1 MCRRMQNKNKNF
13 NIPNT
18 LTVLRM
24 ILVIPFMACYLN
36 GYVKTAVVILVI
48 AGLTDALDGFV
59 ARHFNQF
66 TELGQMLDPIS
77 DKLTQA
83 AVAISLA
90 VRHPV
95 LLPFLM
101 IFVVKECI
109 MLTAGGVL
117 LKKGKRPCAAKWYG
131 KLATVLFYI
140 TFVTIIVMDMFAF
153 YHEDT
158 AVVLLVVTAA
168 FMIFALVMYAR
179 EFFRILKST
188 EPEDQIDIAE
198 MMDKKKRLKK
208 E

>member
-1 MCRRMQNKNKNF
+1 MQIKNKNF

-24 ILVIPFMACYLN
+24 ILIIPFMVCYLN
-36 GYVKTAVVILVI
+36 GCVKTAVVVLSI

-77 DKLTQA
+77 DKLTQG

-90 VRHPV
+90 IRHPV

-109 MLTAGGVL
+109 MLVAGGVL
-117 LKKGKRPCAAKWYG
+117 LKNGKKPCAAKWYG
-131 KLATVLFYI
+131 KLATVLFYV
-140 TFVTIIVMDMFAF
+140 TFVTIIVMDMFEF
-153 YHEDT
+153 YHQTT
-158 AVVLLVVTAA
+158 AVVLLVITGV

-188 EPEDQIDIAE
+188 DPEDQIDLAE
-198 MMDKKKRLKK
+198 LMDKKKRLKR

>member
-1 MCRRMQNKNKNF
+1 MQIKNKNF

-24 ILVIPFMACYLN
+24 ILIVPFMCLYLK
-36 GYVKTAVVILVI
+36 GHVRSAVAVLII

-77 DKLTQA
+77 DKLTQG

-90 VRHPV
+90 IRHPV

-101 IFVVKECI
+101 IFIVKEAI

-140 TFVTIIVMDMFAF
+140 TFVTILVMDLFGF
-153 YHEDT
+153 YHQNT
-158 AVVLLVVTAA
+158 AIIMLVITAA

-179 EFFRILKST
+179 EFFRILKSGD
-188 EPEDQIDIAE
+188 PEDQINLAE
-198 MMDKKKRLKK
+198 VMDRKKRVKNS
-208 E
+208 

>member
-1 MCRRMQNKNKNF
+1 MQIKNKNF

-24 ILVIPFMACYLN
+24 ILIIPFMCLYLK
-36 GYVKTAVVILVI
+36 GHVRSAVAVLII

-77 DKLTQA
+77 DKLTQG

-90 VRHPV
+90 IRHPV

-101 IFVVKECI
+101 IFIVKEAI

-140 TFVTIIVMDMFAF
+140 TFVTILVMDLFGF
-153 YHEDT
+153 YHQTT
-158 AVVLLVVTAA
+158 AIIMLVITAA

-179 EFFRILKST
+179 EFFRILQSDD
-188 EPEDQIDIAE
+188 PEDQINLAE
-198 MMDKKKRLKK
+198 VMDRKKRVKNS
-208 E
+208 

>member
-1 MCRRMQNKNKNF
+1 MQIKNKNF
-13 NIPNT
+13 NIPNA

-24 ILVIPFMACYLN
+24 ILVIPFMICYLN
-36 GYVKTAVVILVI
+36 GYVKTAVVVLVI

-66 TELGQMLDPIS
+66 TELGQVLDPIS
-77 DKLTQA
+77 DKLTQG

-109 MLTAGGVL
+109 MLVAGGVL
-117 LKKGKRPCAAKWYG
+117 LKKGKKPCAAKWYG
-131 KLATVLFYI
+131 KLATVLFYV
-140 TFVTIIVMDMFAF
+140 TFVTIMLMDMFRF
-153 YHEDT
+153 YHAGT
-158 AVVLLVVTAA
+158 AAVMLLITAA
-168 FMIFALVMYAR
+168 FMILALVLYAR
-179 EFFRILKST
+179 EFFRILKSND
-188 EPEDQIDIAE
+188 PEDQIDLAE